1 MSTVARRSN
10 PVSEML
16 DWLES
21 GPGLSLR
28 TMGNYIRV
36 EDFTD
41 EGTYVLRAELP
52 GVDPDKDIEVT
63 VEGDILT
70 VHGERREEERDKNHS
85 EFHYGSFSR
94 SVRLPRTAKAEDVK
108 ATYRDGV
115 LEVRLPLGQEPAT
128 ATHVPVQRS
137 AT

>member
-21 GPGLSLR
+21 GPGLTLR
-28 TMGNYIRV
+28 GMGNYIRV
-36 EDFTD
+36 EDYVD
-41 EGTYVLRAELP
+41 DGTYVLRAEMP
-52 GVDPDKDIEVT
+52 GVDPDKDIEVM

-70 VHGERREEERDKNHS
+70 VHGERREEERDKNRS

-94 SVRLPRTAKAEDVK
+94 SVRLPRTAKADDII

-115 LEVRLPLGQEPAT
+115 LEVRLPMGPEPKA

-137 AT
+137 ET

>member
-1 MSTVARRSN
+1 MSTVARRTN

-36 EDFTD
+36 EDFTE
-41 EGTYVLRAELP
+41 EGSYVLRAELP
-52 GVDPDKDIEVT
+52 GVDPDKDIGVT
-63 VEGDILT
+63 VEGDVLT

-94 SVRLPRTAKAEDVK
+94 SVRLPRTAKAEDVT

-115 LEVRLPLGQEPAT
+115 LEVRLPLGPEPT
-128 ATHVPVQRS
+128 GATHVPVQRS
-137 AT
+137 GR